1 MKAKILL
8 INLVII
14 ALLSG
19 CSYWENV
26 FKEADPTIS
35 LSAAQIYSQGKEFLD
50 AQDYPNAIKY
60 FDILEA
66 RYPFGKYSTQAMLD
80 LAFAAYQSNLKDEAI
95 INADRFIRLYPNHP
109 NVSYAYY
116 LRALSNFDK
125 DSNFITKL
133 FASDPSKYDV
143 TKLRQSFDDFTI
155 VVNKF
160 PNSKYAKDSRNRLI
174 YIKNMI
180 AANELYIAKYYSKRS
195 AHVAAVERVKYML
208 KNYSGTPSTEEG
220 LIVMIDSYNKLKMID
235 LAFDTSRVLKENY
248 PEYTINKNDNGTIRV
263 NKNINI
269 SEEQSES
276 EQTVTDKRS
285 WYSYFNPFSYF

>member
-8 INLVII
+8 INLVLMT
-14 ALLSG
+14 LLSG
-19 CSYWENV
+19 CSYWESAL
-26 FKEADPTIS
+26 KEADPTVGM
-35 LSAAQIYSQGKEFLD
+35 SAAEIYAQGKEFLD
-50 AQDYPNAIKY
+50 VEDYPNSIKY

-80 LAFAAYQSNLKDEAI
+80 LAYAAYQSNLKDEAI
-95 INADRFIRLYPNHP
+95 VNCDRFIRLYPNHP

-125 DSNFITKL
+125 DRNFITEI
-133 FASDPSKYDV
+133 FAQDPSKYDV

-180 AANELYIAKYYSKRS
+180 AENELYIAKYYSKRS
-195 AHVAAVERVKYML
+195 AHVAAIERVKYML
-208 KNYSGTPSTEEG
+208 KNYSGTPSSEEG
-220 LIVMIDSYNKLKMID
+220 LLVMINSYNNLKMKD
-235 LAFDTSRVLKENY
+235 LAYDTSRVLKENY
-248 PEYTINKNDNGTIRV
+248 PEYTIIETKNNFIKAYKENKPLEIDTKDKSIQENGT
-263 NKNINI
+263 
-269 SEEQSES
+269 
-276 EQTVTDKRS
+276 
-285 WYSYFNPFSYF
+285 WFSYFNIFNYF

>member
-8 INLVII
+8 INLVLTT
-14 ALLSG
+14 LLSS

-26 FKEADPTIS
+26 LKEADPTVGM
-35 LSAAQIYSQGKEFLD
+35 SAAEIYAQGKEFLD
-50 AQDYPNAIKY
+50 VEDYPNSIKY

-80 LAFAAYQSNLKDEAI
+80 LAYAAYQSNLKDEAI
-95 INADRFIRLYPNHP
+95 VNCDRFIRLYPNHP

-125 DSNFITKL
+125 DRNFITEI
-133 FASDPSKYDV
+133 FAQDPSKYDV

-160 PNSKYAKDSRNRLI
+160 PKSKYAKDSRNRLI

-180 AANELYIAKYYSKRS
+180 AENELYIAKYYSKRS
-195 AHVAAVERVKYML
+195 AHVAAIERVKYML
-208 KNYSGTPSTEEG
+208 KNYSGTPSSEEG
-220 LIVMIDSYNKLKMID
+220 LLVMINSYNNLKMKD
-235 LAFDTSRVLKENY
+235 LAYDTSRVLKENY
-248 PEYTINKNDNGTIRV
+248 PEYTIIETKNNFIKVYKKNESLDMSAKDKPMKDNG
-263 NKNINI
+263 
-269 SEEQSES
+269 
-276 EQTVTDKRS
+276 S
-285 WYSYFNPFSYF
+285 WFSYFNIFNYF